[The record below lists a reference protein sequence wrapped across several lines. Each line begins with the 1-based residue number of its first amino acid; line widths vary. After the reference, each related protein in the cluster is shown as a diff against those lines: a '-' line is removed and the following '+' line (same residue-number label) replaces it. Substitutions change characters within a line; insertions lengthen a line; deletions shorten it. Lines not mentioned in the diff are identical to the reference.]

1 MRDIIVTIIL
11 AAIIVITLAIT
22 LLALIWCTNDN
33 VA

>member
-11 AAIIVITLAIT
+11 AAIIVITFAIT
-22 LLALIWCTNDN
+22 LLAFTWCTNGN